1 MKGQSFLTFDNY
13 LILKLSEL
21 TCSWASLAYQEVLN
35 VFLFFKPKNLQQKM
49 KQQQEQLASHVFLIG
64 KKDNV

>member
-35 VFLFFKPKNLQQKM
+35 VFLFFKLKNLQKM